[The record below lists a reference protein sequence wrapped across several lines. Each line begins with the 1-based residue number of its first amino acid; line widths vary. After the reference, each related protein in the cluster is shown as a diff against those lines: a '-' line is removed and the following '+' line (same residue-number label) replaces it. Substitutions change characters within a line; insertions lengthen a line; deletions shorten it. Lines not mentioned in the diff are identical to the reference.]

1 MQLNLTTFA
10 VYSEH
15 STQSGLSPYWPAAS
29 GEKKSF
35 VDLYLT
41 AEEFQAVWPQNK
53 YTTFYCGGALFVCV
67 WQRIDHLSNCTV
79 YYNLPLG

>member
-15 STQSGLSPYWPAAS
+15 GTQSGLSPYWPAAS
-29 GEKKSF
+29 GGKKSF

-41 AEEFQAVWPQNK
+41 AEEFQAV
-53 YTTFYCGGALFVCV
+53 
-67 WQRIDHLSNCTV
+67 SE
-79 YYNLPLG
+79 